1 MSQEGQTDVIGRA
14 DTRYRNGRRMSQ
26 KGQTDV
32 TGRADMLQEG
42 QIYVIGMAAR
52 KSPANQSTE
61 LLKEQ
66 PTLGGRASAFFFL
79 SPDSSFCCLF
89 FSCTLSLF
97 GKWGKKLQQ
106 DSILCRML

>member
-1 MSQEGQTDVIGRA
+1 MSQEGQMLQKGQTDVIGRA

-42 QIYVIGMAAR
+42 QIDVIGMAAR

-61 LLKEQ
+61 L
-66 PTLGGRASAFFFL
+66 
-79 SPDSSFCCLF
+79 
-89 FSCTLSLF
+89 
-97 GKWGKKLQQ
+97 
-106 DSILCRML
+106 